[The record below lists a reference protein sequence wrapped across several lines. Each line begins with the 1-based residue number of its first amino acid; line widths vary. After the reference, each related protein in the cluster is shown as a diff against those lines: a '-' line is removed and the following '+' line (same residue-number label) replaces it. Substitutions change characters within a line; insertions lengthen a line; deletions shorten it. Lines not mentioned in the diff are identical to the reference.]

1 MKYFLPLILLFVN
14 ISFCFAGM
22 ISFNVTDFKYIKK
35 EAEKGNPYYQ
45 GVLANVYLRGNL
57 CQKRDGQLAY
67 KWATLAAE
75 KNNPIGMSVLYSI
88 YKVGMPGVPADIK
101 KAENLSVGAFKQI
114 PKLAE
119 EGCPIAQYH
128 YSNKFYS
135 EKKYDESLKWL
146 RKSAIDGN
154 YSIAQDFLAHSY
166 LIGTRSGIKKD
177 KKLGLELYLKAA
189 KQGYIESELN
199 LAVLY
204 YSGSYG
210 IQKNLRKAMKW
221 FQAAEKRAPEIAGP
235 MVKKLKG
242 KYGQESRR

>member
-88 YKVGMPGVPADIK
+88 YKVGMVPTDDKSRQNPQMNFSGPAKTGDSSSTVQGSQSAPIK
-101 KAENLSVGAFKQI
+101 KKKEEKVGRND
-114 PKLAE
+114 P
-119 EGCPIAQYH
+119 CPCG
-128 YSNKFYS
+128 SNKKF
-135 EKKYDESLKWL
+135 KKCC
-146 RKSAIDGN
+146 
-154 YSIAQDFLAHSY
+154 
-166 LIGTRSGIKKD
+166 
-177 KKLGLELYLKAA
+177 
-189 KQGYIESELN
+189 
-199 LAVLY
+199 
-204 YSGSYG
+204 
-210 IQKNLRKAMKW
+210 
-221 FQAAEKRAPEIAGP
+221 
-235 MVKKLKG
+235 G
-242 KYGQESRR
+242 K